1 MGRPLVRACGSVGW
15 AVGRAH
21 GEPITD
27 AAFRRLL
34 RSSRVKR
41 RIVLIIVGCVLLYLG
56 LSYGPQVWAPKMPM
70 PDLLRLLAAG

>member
-1 MGRPLVRACGSVGW
+1 MG
-15 AVGRAH
+15 GRA
-21 GEPITD
+21 GAWGSRSRTL
-27 AAFRRLL
+27 AFRRSL

-70 PDLLRLLAAG
+70 PNFLRLLAAG